1 MADLNIDA
9 PLSELPLHRF
19 VADWHSCGQVAYE
32 AFEQNPRL
40 PGVLLQEGENLRGI
54 ISRRHFLEVMSRA
67 YGRELFLRRP
77 LAVLYGFVAT
87 ERLELPADTAI
98 TQAAHLAVS
107 RPAPLLY
114 EPVVVTGDHTYA
126 LLDVQDLLQAQAQ
139 IYQLTNTLLQEKTRQ
154 ERLQTEKMASLGKM
168 MAGVAHEIRNPVNF
182 IWGNLKYVAD
192 YSQDLTTLVTALKA
206 EVATP
211 SPELQKLQRKI
222 DVEFVLEDLTQVVQ
236 SIETGTDRLRNL
248 VTSLRTFSRMDEVK
262 RAPTDLHQSLDSTL
276 LILNTRIKE
285 GIRVQKQYGDLPL
298 VNCYSGQMGQV
309 FMNLISNAIDAL
321 LDHESSLAAERGA
334 QPYPSAGGWE
344 PCITL
349 TTALRTTWP
358 EDAPAP
364 PAQPGPWASI
374 TIRDNG
380 PGIPADI
387 QSRIF
392 DDFFTT
398 KPVGQGTGL
407 GLPIS
412 QQIVAE
418 KHQGQMILRSPAPA
432 GPTASMPGTE
442 FEVLL
447 PLTPSAP
454 AVAPSLPAPERVS
467 KNSRSSLNKN
477 PEKDKVKGDW
487 QWCDGAAGAMADA
500 RVLAY

>member
-1 MADLNIDA
+1 MADLNIEA
-9 PLSELPLHRF
+9 TLSELPLHRF
-19 VADWHSCGQVAYE
+19 VAGWQSCGQVVYE
-32 AFEQNPRL
+32 ALEQNPRL
-40 PGVLLQEGENLRGI
+40 PGVLLQEGETLRGI

-77 LAVLYGFVAT
+77 LAVLYGFVET
-87 ERLELPADTAI
+87 ERLRLAADTAI
-98 TQAAHLAVS
+98 TQAARLAVS

-114 EPVVVTGDHTYA
+114 EPVVVTGEHTYA

-182 IWGNLKYVAD
+182 IWGNLKYVTE
-192 YSQDLTTLVTALKA
+192 YSEDLAALVIALNA
-206 EVATP
+206 EVTDP
-211 SPELQKLQRKI
+211 SPQLQKLQRKI
-222 DVEFVLEDLTQVVQ
+222 DVEFVLEDLTQVMQ

-262 RAPTDLHQSLDSTL
+262 RTDTDLHHSLDSTL
-276 LILNTRIKE
+276 LILNNRIKE
-285 GIRVQKQYGDLPL
+285 GIQVQKRYGDLPL

-321 LDHESSLAAERGA
+321 LDHESSLAAAKGP
-334 QPYPSAGGWE
+334 QPYPSVGDWE

-364 PAQPGPWASI
+364 AVPGPWVSI

-380 PGIPADI
+380 PGIPAEI

-412 QQIVAE
+412 RQIVTE
-418 KHQGQMILRSPAPA
+418 KHQGQIILRSPALS
-432 GPTASMPGTE
+432 GSTVSTQGTE

-454 AVAPSLPAPERVS
+454 EVAPTLPSAGLADKNGPASLD
-467 KNSRSSLNKN
+467 KNL
-477 PEKDKVKGDW
+477 EKDKVKGDW
-487 QWCDGAAGAMADA
+487 QWCDGAAGAMSEA
-500 RVLAY
+500 RVLTY

>member
-9 PLSELPLHRF
+9 TLSELPLHRF
-19 VADWHSCGQVAYE
+19 VADWQSCGQVVYE

-40 PGVLLQEGENLRGI
+40 PGVLLQEGANLRGI

-77 LAVLYGFVAT
+77 LSVLYGFVAT
-87 ERLELPADTAI
+87 ERLQLAADTAI
-98 TQAAHLAVS
+98 TQAAQLAVS

-114 EPVVVTGDHTYA
+114 EPVVVTGEHTYA

-182 IWGNLKYVAD
+182 IWGNLKYVTE
-192 YSQDLTTLVTALKA
+192 YSEDLAALVIALNA
-206 EVATP
+206 EVTDP
-211 SPELQKLQRKI
+211 SPQLQKLQRKI
-222 DVEFVLEDLTQVVQ
+222 DVEFVLEDLTQVMQ

-262 RAPTDLHQSLDSTL
+262 RTDTDLHHSLDSTL
-276 LILNTRIKE
+276 LILNNRIKE
-285 GIRVQKQYGDLPL
+285 GIQVQKRYGDLPL

-321 LDHESSLAAERGA
+321 LDHESSLAAAKGP
-334 QPYPSAGGWE
+334 QPYPSVGDWE

-364 PAQPGPWASI
+364 RRPRPLGQHHH
-374 TIRDNG
+374 
-380 PGIPADI
+380 
-387 QSRIF
+387 SR
-392 DDFFTT
+392 
-398 KPVGQGTGL
+398 
-407 GLPIS
+407 
-412 QQIVAE
+412 
-418 KHQGQMILRSPAPA
+418 
-432 GPTASMPGTE
+432 
-442 FEVLL
+442 
-447 PLTPSAP
+447 
-454 AVAPSLPAPERVS
+454 
-467 KNSRSSLNKN
+467 
-477 PEKDKVKGDW
+477 
-487 QWCDGAAGAMADA
+487 
-500 RVLAY
+500 